1 MAFTTYAELQST
13 VADYLARS
21 DLTSQIQDFISLAET
36 RLNRDLR
43 IRQMLTYTTI
53 TMTADSPNVTIPAD
67 FLSIRDIHIIGSPVY
82 TLKYESPS
90 NLFRNTDS
98 YITALPKFYTT
109 VGAQFVF
116 SPIPDTAYVLQ
127 ILYYAK
133 PPVLSDAN
141 TSNVWLVNCP
151 DALLYAALAE
161 AEPYLMN
168 DARVAT
174 WAALYDRAIAAV
186 TASDD
191 SSENAGS
198 PLAITIAAR

>member
-1 MAFTTYAELQST
+1 MAFTTYAQLQST

-133 PPVLSDAN
+133 PLVLSDSN

>member
-1 MAFTTYAELQST
+1 
-13 VADYLARS
+13 
-21 DLTSQIQDFISLAET
+21 
-36 RLNRDLR
+36 
-43 IRQMLTYTTI
+43 MLTYTTI

-133 PPVLSDAN
+133 PLVLSDSN

>member
-53 TMTADSPNVTIPAD
+53 TM
-67 FLSIRDIHIIGSPVY
+67 IRDIHIIGSPVY

-133 PPVLSDAN
+133 PPALSNAV

>member
-1 MAFTTYAELQST
+1 MAFTTYAQLQST
-13 VADYLARS
+13 IADYLARS

-36 RLNRDLR
+36 RLSRDLR

-82 TLKYESPS
+82 ALKYESPS

-98 YITALPKFYTT
+98 FVTALPKFYTT

-116 SPIPDTAYVLQ
+116 SPIPDSAYVLQ

-133 PPVLSDAN
+133 PPVLSDTN
-141 TSNVWLVNCP
+141 TSNVWLTNCP

-174 WAALYDRAIAAV
+174 WAALYDRAVASV